1 MFPFQWIPKLRI
13 QVSAADGSKVL
24 ILSQWN
30 PLFFAAKSLGISWM
44 MNFPPWF
51 SDQPSDFAR
60 ALEKRRWVIFFW
72 RLNWAPRGTAVPRKK
87 WDPAELIEK
96 KWNFAIQII
105 GTSPWSPQGGL
116 GTKYRKLGW
125 WTSGKPNWLR
135 EKFTGNIRKPWLW
148 PTRIKKVL

>member
-72 RLNWAPRGTAVPRKK
+72 RLNWAPRGTAERK
-87 WDPAELIEK
+87 
-96 KWNFAIQII
+96 N
-105 GTSPWSPQGGL
+105 GTQQSWSRKNGTLPSKLFGL
-116 GTKYRKLGW
+116 HHEVLRVGW
-125 WTSGKPNWLR
+125 EQSTENLAGEHQENLTDSKENLRETSGNHDCDQQ
-135 EKFTGNIRKPWLW
+135 
-148 PTRIKKVL
+148 V